1 MCRQC
6 AVNAGGQFAN
16 GCQFVMAL
24 AGGLPTGTKGETG
37 PGSLIFA
44 TAALVSTGATE
55 LSVSVRNLSSM
66 SWIDDF
72 ALSGPVSR
80 MSLCWKP
87 VCTTVIPA
95 FSHSAGSGTTPG
107 SALNCGSFERNDRI
121 LNLPSVM
128 NGTRRLSR
136 VTTFLTSSG
145 YCLAKYMV
153 MSPPIE
159 CPTTVR

>member
-1 MCRQC
+1 PLAPDASGDIARALATNVAMSSAVDDLVSGSEPALPVVAAELISPGLGLVGSPVISARELAASSMWAGIVQGSMCRQC

-66 SWIDDF
+66 SWIDD
-72 ALSGPVSR
+72 
-80 MSLCWKP
+80 
-87 VCTTVIPA
+87 
-95 FSHSAGSGTTPG
+95 
-107 SALNCGSFERNDRI
+107 
-121 LNLPSVM
+121 
-128 NGTRRLSR
+128 
-136 VTTFLTSSG
+136 
-145 YCLAKYMV
+145 
-153 MSPPIE
+153 
-159 CPTTVR
+159 